1 MKNFLF
7 NMALA
12 MNRLAGGD
20 SSGVDDSKN
29 NIGSID
35 QLVSTFNT
43 VFRYI
48 LGPVLTVIGIAGVG
62 YAVYLGIQYAKAED
76 ASKRKEVQGRLIGAV
91 IGAVIIIAGAVIC
104 YSLNWVNIFNS
115 LLKNVSGSTN

>member
-7 NMALA
+7 NMALS
-12 MNRLAGGD
+12 MNRLATG
-20 SSGVDDSKN
+20 SSGVGDSKN
-29 NIGSID
+29 NIGSIE

-43 VFRYI
+43 VFKYI

-104 YSLNWVNIFNS
+104 YSLNWVDIFNS

>member
-7 NMALA
+7 NMALS
-12 MNRLAGGD
+12 MNRLASGD
-20 SSGVDDSKN
+20 SSIKDGGTKITSLD
-29 NIGSID
+29 G
-35 QLVSTFNT
+35 LVKTFTT
-43 VFRYI
+43 VFRYV
-48 LGPVLTVIGIAGVG
+48 LGPILSIIGIAGVG

-104 YSLNWVNIFNS
+104 FALDWVGIFNS
-115 LLKNVSGSTN
+115 FVDNSKTN

>member
-7 NMALA
+7 NMALS
-12 MNRLAGGD
+12 MNRLAGGS
-20 SSGVDDSKN
+20 SSGIKDNETKISSLD
-29 NIGSID
+29 G
-35 QLVSTFNT
+35 LVKTFTT
-43 VFRYI
+43 VFRYV
-48 LGPVLTVIGIAGVG
+48 LGPILSIIGIAGVG

-104 YSLNWVNIFNS
+104 FALDWVGIFNS
-115 LLKNVSGSTN
+115 FVDNSKTN

>member
-7 NMALA
+7 NMALS
-12 MNRLAGGD
+12 MNRLATGSGSIGD
-20 SSGVDDSKN
+20 SSQ

-35 QLVSTFNT
+35 QLVATFNT
-43 VFRYI
+43 VFKYI
-48 LGPVLTVIGIAGVG
+48 LGPVLTIIGIAGVG

-104 YSLNWVNIFNS
+104 YSLNWVGIFNS
-115 LLKNVSGSTN
+115 LLQNVSNN